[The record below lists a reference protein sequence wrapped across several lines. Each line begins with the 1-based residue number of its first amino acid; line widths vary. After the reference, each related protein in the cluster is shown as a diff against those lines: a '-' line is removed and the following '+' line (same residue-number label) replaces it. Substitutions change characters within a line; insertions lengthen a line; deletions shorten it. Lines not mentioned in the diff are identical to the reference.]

1 LFIINKFNINNSVIK
16 VYPEDTPKCH
26 KLLNDEFKRSFFLVT
41 FFLFFCFRIKKD
53 EFCTNFVIVL
63 IRKDIEKKKIFGK
76 RLEVQKNVVILL
88 ARKKEPF
95 F

>member
-1 LFIINKFNINNSVIK
+1 M
-16 VYPEDTPKCH
+16 
-26 KLLNDEFKRSFFLVT
+26 
-41 FFLFFCFRIKKD
+41 KKD
-53 EFCTNFVIVL
+53 DFCTNFVIVL

>member
-1 LFIINKFNINNSVIK
+1 MQK
-16 VYPEDTPKCH
+16 D
-26 KLLNDEFKRSFFLVT
+26 
-41 FFLFFCFRIKKD
+41 KK
-53 EFCTNFVIVL
+53 
-63 IRKDIEKKKIFGK
+63 EKKKIFGK